1 MNKLISR
8 SARKISNGYK
18 LLQAIAAVFLITFL
32 LTAPVGTQA
41 QKLAKSDTKYLKLVE
56 DSLKGYSTQM
66 VFDTVAVN
74 RFSADS
80 AFVKAMVRALR
91 VTNSFMYPFDS
102 VKTVSKIYAPDSSF
116 RIFTW
121 ELQRDDSYY
130 RQQGFIQMKTLD
142 GSLKFFPLFDGSEFA
157 GSRPF
162 DSVRTNRNWI
172 GAIYYGM
179 VTKQYNG
186 QKYYSLF
193 GLDDNDFVTTRKW
206 IDVLTFDEDGRP
218 RFGAPIFDYK
228 EDSIKAPQPAYRFM
242 MDFKK
247 DANARLVYDPS
258 LDMIIF
264 DHLVSESNQ
273 LWRKETLIPDGDYE
287 GFKWANGKWVHV
299 EKVFT
304 QQLQDGQ
311 APAPKPFYDANG
323 KPIQPE
329 P

>member
-1 MNKLISR
+1 MNKSTSQSVHTLF
-8 SARKISNGYK
+8 NVFMP
-18 LLQAIAAVFLITFL
+18 LQAVAGVLIMAFVLAT
-32 LTAPVGTQA
+32 PVGMQA
-41 QKLAKSDTKYLKLVE
+41 QKLTKSDTKLLKLVE
-56 DSLKGYSTQM
+56 DSLQRYSTQM

-102 VKTVSKIYAPDSSF
+102 IKTVSKIYPPDSSF

-130 RQQGFIQMKTLD
+130 RQQGFIQMKTTD

-162 DSVRTNRNWI
+162 DSVRSNRNWI

-206 IDVLTFDEDGRP
+206 IDILTFDEDGRP

-228 EDSIKAPQPAYRFM
+228 EDSIKAPQPAYRFL

-247 DANARLVYDPS
+247 DANARLVYDAS

-287 GFKWANGKWVHV
+287 GFKWTNGKWVHV
-299 EKVFT
+299 DKVYT

-311 APAPKPFYDANG
+311 APTPKPFYDANG
-323 KPIQPE
+323 KPIQLE
-329 P
+329 Q